1 MNLSNFI
8 AKNSISKKCLN
19 VNYRKK
25 LYKNY
30 KKILNKVIIDTK
42 NPKKTLNVL
51 SHNFKFNFQIQD
63 LKRFNTFKTIVLV
76 GMGGSI
82 LGSKAI
88 HGFLR
93 KKIKKN
99 FYFFDNLNSKE
110 IKEFKKKKLNK
121 VLYIIISKSG
131 NTIETLSNL
140 FSFNIIKKNSKNI
153 ILVSERKDN
162 LLFSLSKRFN
172 LFYVEHKN
180 FIGGRYS
187 VFSEVG
193 IIPAYLMGIDIFKLK
208 SKKINFFKNKKELF
222 LKDST
227 IKLACFVHGFLRFEQ
242 H

>member
-208 SKKINFFKNKKELF
+208 SKKNKFF
-222 LKDST
+222 
-227 IKLACFVHGFLRFEQ
+227 
-242 H
+242 